1 MQTVRTYVF
10 ASIIY
15 LLGLTS
21 CISALNDNP
30 TPTAE
35 QITSALTQTSATTA
49 VTSTETAV
57 VTPTSPHTNNN
68 TGFIPPDDP
77 NIRYIGRFDF
87 GDPQR
92 PSFDWPATTIEAA
105 FTGPSLTLLLTDNG
119 NLYNVY
125 IDGQASV
132 LQTRSGQQSY
142 PLAQGLGSGNHTLRL
157 VKRTEPFEGSI
168 STFLGFELETGHGL
182 TPLPPAPQRHIEIIG
197 DSITAGYGNEG
208 NSPTCNFSLSTQ
220 NAENTY
226 GAMVARQLNASY
238 TILADSGLG
247 VVRNYNANDR
257 FSQGTMFTQFKRTLG
272 ARPSEDYAFDQQ
284 PDAVIINLG
293 TNDFSTT
300 PQPHSEVF
308 LQGYTELIGFIR
320 AQYPDAH
327 IFAVGGPIML
337 DPAEATIQSAVE
349 QMRRVLED
357 DRVHYVGIENN
368 LALTAVDYGCDWHP
382 NVSGQ
387 QKIADQLTPIIAQ
400 ILNG

>member
-1 MQTVRTYVF
+1 MQNVRTYVF
-10 ASIIY
+10 VGIIC
-15 LLGLTS
+15 LFSLTS
-21 CISALNDNP
+21 CISALNANS
-30 TPTAE
+30 TPTIE
-35 QITSALTQTSATTA
+35 QFAPAVTQVPATTA
-49 VTSTETAV
+49 VTLTETAV
-57 VTPTSPHTNNN
+57 ATPIPSSTN
-68 TGFIPPDDP
+68 TGHIPPDDP
-77 NIRYIGRFDF
+77 NIRYTGRFDF
-87 GDPQR
+87 SDPQR
-92 PSFDWPATTIEAA
+92 PSFDWPATTIEAT

-125 IDGQASV
+125 IDDQFSI
-132 LQTRSGQQSY
+132 LQTDSGQQSY
-142 PLAQGLGSGNHTLRL
+142 PLAQNLSAGNHTVRL

-168 STFLGFELETGHGL
+168 STFLGFELEAGHGL
-182 TPLPPAPQRHIEIIG
+182 TSLPPAPQRHIEIIG

-208 NSPTCNFSLSTQ
+208 SSPTCNFSLSTQ

-238 TILADSGLG
+238 TIIADSGLG

-320 AQYPDAH
+320 AHYPDTH

-357 DRVHYVGIENN
+357 NRVHYVGIENN
-368 LALTAVDYGCDWHP
+368 LVLTAVDYGCDWHP

-387 QKIADQLTPIIAQ
+387 QKIADQLTPTIAQ
-400 ILNG
+400 TLNW

>member
-1 MQTVRTYVF
+1 MRAIRTFVCAGLF
-10 ASIIY
+10 G
-15 LLGLTS
+15 LLILTG
-21 CISALNDNP
+21 CISAMNANSAA
-30 TPTAE
+30 TVE
-35 QITSALTQTSATTA
+35 QSNTTISQQPAAAA
-49 VTSTETAV
+49 VAHTETAA
-57 VTPTSPHTNNN
+57 TPPIPSNTN
-68 TGFIPPDDP
+68 TGLIPPDDP
-77 NIRYIGRFDF
+77 NIRYTGRFDF
-87 GDPQR
+87 SNPQR

-105 FTGPSLTLLLTDNG
+105 FTGPGLTLLLSDNG

-132 LQTRSGQQSY
+132 LQARSGQQSY
-142 PLAQGLGSGNHTLRL
+142 SLAQGLGNSSHTVRL

-168 STFLGFELETGHGL
+168 STFLGFELEAGHSL
-182 TPLPPAPQRHIEIIG
+182 TSLPPAPQHHIEIIG

-208 NSPTCNFSLSTQ
+208 SSPTCNFSLSTQ

-226 GAMVARQLNASY
+226 GAMVARQLDASY
-238 TILADSGLG
+238 TIIADSGLG
-247 VVRNYNANDR
+247 VVRNYNADDR

-272 ARPSEDYAFDQQ
+272 ARPSEDYVFDQQ

-320 AQYPDAH
+320 AHYPDAH

-357 DRVHYVGIENN
+357 ERVHYVSVENN

-400 ILNG
+400 TLNW